1 MDKSVW
7 LSSHPSNRHVCQR
20 KWQSV
25 ETQRASNL
33 KPGQDR
39 QCIALSQIM
48 FVRCPLL
55 LLVCYFALARTG
67 VQPVSCLCKMQ
78 CGSPCNNFP
87 AIISVPHMS
96 CQIKRHVTPSCTG
109 ESQFLW
115 NALWHCRLQIATCA
129 IVHSECHCTFQNAL
143 CPYCGLAPSS
153 VCRGLQCVVRRP
165 LLCWVEEC
173 NAYWCC
179 VLWAGPARRISRS
192 CVLPSP
198 GGHTAERDEEGGM
211 GGIWVVM
218 ERGLGLEWG
227 GKK

>member
-1 MDKSVW
+1 MSAQMTKCRNPKGLQLEAWTGQTMHCNISNYI
-7 LSSHPSNRHVCQR
+7 SQMTSPSPRLH
-20 KWQSV
+20 
-25 ETQRASNL
+25 
-33 KPGQDR
+33 
-39 QCIALSQIM
+39 
-48 FVRCPLL
+48 
-55 LLVCYFALARTG
+55 
-67 VQPVSCLCKMQ
+67 PVSCLCKMQ

-165 LLCWVEEC
+165 LLC
-173 NAYWCC
+173 
-179 VLWAGPARRISRS
+179 
-192 CVLPSP
+192 
-198 GGHTAERDEEGGM
+198 
-211 GGIWVVM
+211 
-218 ERGLGLEWG
+218 
-227 GKK
+227 